1 MEPTSGRTAAAREAA
16 PSALNES
23 ADNTVWTRTAALPQS
38 VQSSC
43 PECATVSAHSSK
55 TEGTETNGGQSIH
68 H

>member
-1 MEPTSGRTAAAREAA
+1 MDPTGGAHRGP
-16 PSALNES
+16 PSPQRPEQKRRQHVS
-23 ADNTVWTRTAALPQS
+23 TRIAALPQS